1 MPALGDRI
9 KVELRRRGWTQAQL
23 ADQHDDLVPSTL
35 SRVITGVVTP
45 DLATLDVLSQVLE
58 VPIEELVRLAL
69 LDLTGE
75 DRLISFVG
83 DEAARI
89 AALTQSF
96 PWLAPVVEELSRF
109 EPRDQAWIL
118 AILEAHNRRLK
129 AEPPTE

>member
-1 MPALGDRI
+1 MAALGDRI
-9 KVELRRRGWTQAQL
+9 RVELRRRGWTQAQL
-23 ADQHDDLVPSTL
+23 ADQHDELMPSTL

-45 DLATLDVLSQVLE
+45 DLATLDILSQVLE
-58 VPIEELVRLAL
+58 IPIEEMVRLAL

-75 DRLISFVG
+75 DRAISFVG
-83 DEAARI
+83 DEAARV

-109 EPRDQAWIL
+109 EPGDQAWIL

-129 AEPPTE
+129 DRPPTD